1 MVLLIVRKK
10 NVQNWHVEEKGNL
23 EKDNVV
29 KRVDGKK
36 IMVNTGNR
44 TKTKSVKILEERKI
58 VKGETKKVKKTI
70 KLKHIKIVTTT

>member
-44 TKTKSVKILEERKI
+44 AKTKSVKILEERKI
-58 VKGETKKVKKTI
+58 VKGETKKVIKTI